1 MRTYVHKAATR
12 RAVLH
17 SIADSRQTTF
27 SFSFSSRSLVRCYVT
42 ANKII
47 IILISKTRKNIKNIP
62 RKLLSVNDT
71 LYYFPIFQYISPPT
85 RFLKIASHSSK
96 IRSTIFLIIEANIA
110 RKLQRRS
117 SPRRDEGEGRG
128 KKYYIRSFIRRN
140 FSRSSLVH
148 VIFFYHGT
156 V

>member
-17 SIADSRQTTF
+17 SIVDSRQTTF
-27 SFSFSSRSLVRCYVT
+27 SFSFSLRARIRYITV
-42 ANKII
+42 NKII

>member
-1 MRTYVHKAATR
+1 MYTKPRRDAPSFIRSPTRDRRRSSSPSPRALSYV
-12 RAVLH
+12 
-17 SIADSRQTTF
+17 
-27 SFSFSSRSLVRCYVT
+27 VT